1 MRVFRN
7 LLATAYLLAGAAV
20 VGAAVCLLTGTWA
33 DRVEALLSTFAG
45 RIAAFV
51 ALGILG
57 LGVLINAIATYVQRA
72 EPACVHP
79 GGDPAIEVSLAA
91 ITSAARRSAGAD
103 DVLIESVTGRI
114 AGRDRERV
122 RLTVEAIAFQD
133 EGLDR
138 LAERM
143 RVRVSDACERLLGTT
158 DTEVRV
164 RFLPSKTT
172 IVTKEVPDEQ

>member
-1 MRVFRN
+1 M
-7 LLATAYLLAGAAV
+7 
-20 VGAAVCLLTGTWA
+20 
-33 DRVEALLSTFAG
+33 
-45 RIAAFV
+45 
-51 ALGILG
+51 
-57 LGVLINAIATYVQRA
+57 
-72 EPACVHP
+72 
-79 GGDPAIEVSLAA
+79 
-91 ITSAARRSAGAD
+91 
-103 DVLIESVTGRI
+103 LIESVTGRI

-143 RVRVSDACERLLGTT
+143 RERVGDACERLLGSTY
-158 DTEVRV
+158 TEVRI